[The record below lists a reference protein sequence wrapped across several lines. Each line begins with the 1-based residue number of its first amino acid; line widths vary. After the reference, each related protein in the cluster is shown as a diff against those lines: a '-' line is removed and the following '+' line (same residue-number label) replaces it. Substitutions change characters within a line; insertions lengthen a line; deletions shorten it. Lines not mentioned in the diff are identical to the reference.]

1 MTTTLEIT
9 QALADN
15 YLGIGSTPEMA
26 LVSLTDDLLNNR
38 LHGDDF
44 GASQL
49 EMLNAVGT
57 LLLEIMDR
65 ALAA

>member
-38 LHGDDF
+38 LHGDEF